1 MKWLSLHE
9 VQFFLNLLIYCSNSK
24 INILFFIQVIKMCV
38 HPQWNASG
46 SVFSLSVGLFL
57 VSHSVQSDIITVV
70 NVVNVYRGAILV
82 WDVVGGV

>member
-1 MKWLSLHE
+1 
-9 VQFFLNLLIYCSNSK
+9 
-24 INILFFIQVIKMCV
+24 MCV